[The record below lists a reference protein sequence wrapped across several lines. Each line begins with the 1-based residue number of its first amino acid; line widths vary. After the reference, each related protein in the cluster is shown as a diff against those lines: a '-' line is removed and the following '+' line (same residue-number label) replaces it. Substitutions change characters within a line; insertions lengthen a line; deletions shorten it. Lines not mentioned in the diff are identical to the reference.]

1 MEIMSSADFLYQK
14 MTELLGL
21 EPTECQKDM
30 FRTLSDFVH
39 SDPLNDWLLVVS
51 GYAGTGKTSAL
62 AAFIKVLK
70 RSRKKYVLLA
80 PTGRSAKVLSNFTGE
95 KASTIHKH
103 IYRQKSLDGSKGSFT
118 LDFNKASD
126 TIYIV
131 DEVSLINIGLDSDSI
146 FGSGNTLEDLVQ
158 YVRNNPSNR
167 LILTGDP
174 AQLPPIGLDESPALD
189 LDYLREYCP
198 NVKSVYLRDVVR
210 QSSHSGI
217 LVNATA
223 LREEIEGGDI
233 SSPHFFLKQYN
244 DIQAITGAELIEE
257 LSSAIDKYGEEEV
270 VVLCRSNLRANKYN
284 EGIRAQ
290 VLYREERLQ
299 KGDRVMVVKN
309 CYQFEGDKEELNFIA
324 NGDVATLKKISNY
337 EERYGLQF
345 ASARLVFEDYSEAEV
360 TAKIILDT
368 LSSQSASLD
377 REQQNALFEGVS
389 EDYSHLKTKRKRYE
403 AVREDPYFNAL
414 QIKYSMAITG
424 HKSQGGQW
432 KCVFI
437 DNILWRDEITLDD
450 KKWLYTAITRG
461 VDKVFLVNFPK
472 KFLDDE

>member
-1 MEIMSSADFLYQK
+1 MASEKYLYDK
-14 MTELLGL
+14 MVSHLAF
-21 EPTECQKDM
+21 EPTECQKQM
-30 FRTLSDFVH
+30 FKTLSEFIL
-39 SDPLNDWLLVVS
+39 SDSTKDWMLVVS

-62 AAFIKVLK
+62 AAFITLLK
-70 RSRKKYVLLA
+70 RLRMKYVLLA

-95 KASTIHKH
+95 KARTIHKH
-103 IYRQKSLDGSKGSFT
+103 IYRQKSLDGHGGSFT

-126 TIYIV
+126 TVYIV
-131 DEVSLINIGLDSDSI
+131 DEVSLINIGTDSDSI
-146 FGSGNTLEDLVQ
+146 FGSGDTLEDLVQ
-158 YVRNNPSNR
+158 YVRSNPSNR

-174 AQLPPIGLDESPALD
+174 AQLPPIGLEESPALD
-189 LDYLREYCP
+189 IDYLREYCP
-198 NVKSVYLRDVVR
+198 DVKSVYLRDVVR
-210 QSSHSGI
+210 QAAQSGI

-223 LREEIEGGDI
+223 LREEIEGGDV
-233 SSPHFFLKQYN
+233 SAPHFALKQYK
-244 DIQAITGAELIEE
+244 DIQAITGGELIEE

-270 VVLCRSNLRANKYN
+270 VVLCRSNQRANRYN

-290 VLYREERLQ
+290 VLYRDERLQ
-299 KGDRVMVVKN
+299 KGDRVMIVKN
-309 CYQFEGDKEELNFIA
+309 CYQFEGEREDLDFIA
-324 NGDVATLKKISNY
+324 NGDVATLRKISNY
-337 EERYGLQF
+337 EERYGLEF
-345 ASARLVFEDYSEAEV
+345 ASARLVFEDYEGAEV
-360 TAKIILDT
+360 TAKIILNT
-368 LSSQSASLD
+368 LSSQSAALD
-377 REQQNALFEGVS
+377 RDQQNALFEGVS
-389 EDYSHLKTKRKRYE
+389 EDYAHIKTKRKRYE